1 MDLWERDLKSEA
13 NLVLNRYLWGSG
25 EEQIRGLAALPL
37 FLSIRA
43 TIRAKVIAASLPH
56 LDSDERTAATADAL
70 RYFAA
75 AERFLEPHSPRLV
88 AVGGLSGSG
97 KTTLAAAIAPFVGRP
112 PGAVHLR
119 SDIER
124 KVLAG
129 VDETDRLPADSYTQ
143 AASDAVYE
151 LLRRKA
157 GLVLAAGQ
165 SVIVDAVHEHPAE
178 REAIEATAGS
188 PRCPFP
194 AFGLKRRLTFSSVGS
209 ARAPPTPPMRRR
221 PWCRIRS
228 GAMPAHSAG
237 LGVNAA
243 GEAGRLVTNAL
254 RILRAE

>member
-1 MDLWERDLKSEA
+1 MDLWERNLRSEA

-88 AVGGLSGSG
+88 AIGGLSGSG

-124 KVLAG
+124 KLLAG
-129 VDETDRLPADSYTQ
+129 IDDTDRLPADSYTQ

-151 LLRRKA
+151 TLRRKA
-157 GLVLAAGQ
+157 GLVLAASQ
-165 SVIVDAVHEHPAE
+165 SVIVDAVHERFGE
-178 REAIEATAGS
+178 REAIEATAASAGVPFSGIWLDAPVDVLVDRVRARTADASDATEQVVQLQARRDIGS
-188 PRCPFP
+188 F
-194 AFGLKRRLTFSSVGS
+194 VGYAS
-209 ARAPPTPPMRRR
+209 ARWENQGGFP
-221 PWCRIRS
+221 
-228 GAMPAHSAG
+228 
-237 LGVNAA
+237 
-243 GEAGRLVTNAL
+243 
-254 RILRAE
+254 

>member
-1 MDLWERDLKSEA
+1 M
-13 NLVLNRYLWGSG
+13 
-25 EEQIRGLAALPL
+25 
-37 FLSIRA
+37 
-43 TIRAKVIAASLPH
+43 
-56 LDSDERTAATADAL
+56 TAEAL

-88 AVGGLSGSG
+88 ALGGLSGSG

-151 LLRRKA
+151 TLRRKA

-165 SVIVDAVHEHPAE
+165 SVIVDAVHERAGE
-178 REAIEATAGS
+178 REAIEATA
-188 PRCPFP
+188 
-194 AFGLKRRLTFSSVGS
+194 A
-209 ARAPPTPPMRRR
+209 
-221 PWCRIRS
+221 
-228 GAMPAHSAG
+228 SAG
-237 LGVNAA
+237 VPFSGIWLDAPVDVLVGRVRARTGDA
-243 GEAGRLVTNAL
+243 SDATEQVVQLQAGRDIGSIRWIRLSAVGEAGDLTKDAL
-254 RILRAE
+254 YILRGDQDAPDPADASSIPADAFP